1 MASDDTLGVHIE
13 LDVGGANAAADQFE
27 QKLREKIPEEKKVTV
42 ELDDDGS
49 FAAVT
54 RDIQQQTDVLAELA
68 QGHRAV
74 AAALEIENQLR
85 AQGRELTEAERAALT
100 DLVGLQQQQA
110 AAVAAFREREA
121 AQERSAQLYQEE
133 IGVLNADREQIELL
147 AAGRRDE
154 AEAIEIANKLA
165 ARGVQLTEQEY
176 GQIRELVTAKNQQ
189 RAAFAETAAAERNE
203 QGVLERIRGPLHQ
216 YQSDLQSL
224 INLLHKGQITQQEF
238 NSELRNLKA
247 PNLPGGGDHG
257 GGFVNAIKGNFSNL
271 GEQAAGLFP
280 AATVAGGA
288 FAIENTIE
296 KVVELGSE
304 YANLQNKLRQVTTSE
319 SDLTSTQKALTDIS
333 NETGTSVGDVVT
345 IYQRT
350 RNAVE
355 ELGIS
360 SSQTKDF
367 VGNLSKLIAVS
378 GANAT
383 EASQGLIQ
391 LSQGLGRGTLQGQDL
406 KAVLEDVPAIGKS
419 IAAGLGVPFAKL
431 KEMGEQGQL
440 TTKQVFDAIQS
451 QSGAIDEA
459 FGKRIPTVEQ
469 AMTKLHNTMLEIA
482 GSITKGLGPALNQIA
497 EKLQEVGAQ
506 LGPLVADLA
515 QFFGK
520 LALPQIE
527 GFVHFL
533 SSSAEYV
540 HKLGDAFEQA
550 SGPAGKFFEKL
561 ALTSGF
567 ENLATLMDRTVN
579 ATHSLTD
586 AARDSVVVFRVR
598 AANAKKEA
606 AEALA
611 AAEQVKEVEEG
622 RAELQKNLIEA
633 VQAGDT
639 AMIDSLQAAGLEEI
653 KATNITKEHQK
664 ELDKLADTL
673 DAGGTAQRK
682 YNEYVA
688 DLLQLEAQHVLTQD
702 QVNQYTKE
710 YAEANDAALDPLGHI
725 SQAVADHIAAL
736 QGSKQETLEMTLYQK
751 YLNQALKGG
760 EKDTDD
766 LRTTIEALAKA
777 EADAIKTSERH
788 NKARQQGAKD
798 TNSLWKELF
807 PQIEAERQLAE
818 AENILDG
825 WVRKGK
831 LSKDQAS
838 EALVR
843 YKRAHE
849 ELLNPVRAYIR
860 GLNEEIAATKAVTDQ
875 EKEDL
880 EIKKF
885 LDEQAQKGIAVSRE
899 EVQLIRA
906 KIEALREAQKIAQ
919 EGLIQL
925 PTVPQ
930 IRDDELAKHQVAL
943 DTWKSATQD
952 AYDQYLANAA
962 AAGDATAAFA
972 LDVDNLKKEILDTS
986 VASHFFTDVFKEGVD
1001 DMVKILDDFGA
1012 HFHDLIKTGEFDWK
1026 GFSDSVKSTALGFT
1040 DFVLKQLE
1048 QIFVKLALIK
1058 LIGSIAP
1065 GLGGGAFGEA
1075 ADTIHLLGFAGGG
1088 RVTFGGDTGVDQNI
1102 FAARISRGERLTV
1115 ETQDQVR
1122 QSERAAAEGSGAG
1135 LGAPSIFNI
1144 FDLSTLVDAN
1154 NTPKGQ
1160 RVIMNI
1166 LRVNPDLVRALQR

>member
-27 QKLREKIPEEKKVTV
+27 QKLRDKIPDEKKVTV
-42 ELDDDGS
+42 ELDDGGS

-85 AQGRELTEAERAALT
+85 ARGRELTEAERAALT
-100 DLVGLQQQQA
+100 ELVGLQQEQA
-110 AAVAAFREREA
+110 AAVTAFREREA

-133 IGVLNADREQIELL
+133 IAAINADREQIELL

-154 AEAIEIANKLA
+154 AEAIDIANRLA
-165 ARGVQLTEQEY
+165 ARGVQLTQQEY
-176 GQIRELVTAKNQQ
+176 GQIHELVAARNQQ
-189 RAAFAETAAAERNE
+189 RAAVAEAAAAERAE
-203 QGVLERIRGPLHQ
+203 TGVLERIRGPMHQ
-216 YQSDLQSL
+216 YQSDLQAL
-224 INLLHKGQITQQEF
+224 NALLHKGQITQQEF

-247 PNLPGGGDHG
+247 PNLGGAGGG

-350 RNAVE
+350 RNAVS

-482 GSITKGLGPALNQIA
+482 GSITKGLGPALNDIA
-497 EKLQEVGAQ
+497 EKLQQVGAQ

-540 HKLGDAFEQA
+540 HKLGDAFEA
-550 SGPAGKFFEKL
+550 AGGPAGKFFEKL

-611 AAEQVKEVEEG
+611 AAQAVKDVEEG
-622 RAELQKNLIEA
+622 RAEAEKRLVEA
-633 VQAGDT
+633 VQSGDT
-639 AMIDSLQAAGLEEI
+639 AMIDSLQAYVLEQI
-653 KATNITKEHQK
+653 KSTDITKEHQK

-688 DLLQLEAQHVLTQD
+688 DLIQLEAQGKLTQE

-777 EADAIKTSERH
+777 EADAIKTSEKH

-798 TNSLWKELF
+798 TNALWKELF
-807 PQIEAERQLAE
+807 PQIEAERELAE
-818 AENILDG
+818 AERILDG
-825 WVRKGK
+825 WVRKGR

-860 GLNEEIAATKAVTDQ
+860 GLNDEIAATKAVTDK

-880 EIKKF
+880 EIKRF
-885 LDEQAQKGIAVSRE
+885 LDEQAQKGIAVTRE
-899 EVQLIRA
+899 EVQLLRA
-906 KIEALREAQKIAQ
+906 KIEQLREAKKVQE

-925 PTVPQ
+925 PTVPA
-930 IRDDELAKHQVAL
+930 IGDDELAKHSVAL
-943 DTWKSATQD
+943 STWKAATQD

-986 VASHFFTDVFKEGVD
+986 VASHFMTDVFKEAVT
-1001 DMVKILDDFGA
+1001 DMTTIVDDFGA
-1012 HFHDLIKTGEFDWK
+1012 HFHEMLKSGEFDWK
-1026 GFSDSVKSTALGFT
+1026 GFGDSVKDTALGFT

-1088 RVTFGGDTGVDQNI
+1088 RVTFGGDTGVDRNI
-1102 FAARISRGERLTV
+1102 FAARVSRGERLTI

-1122 QSERAAAEGSGAG
+1122 QSERAAAAASGGGGGS
-1135 LGAPSIFNI
+1135 PSIFNI
-1144 FDLSTLVDAN
+1144 FDPSTLVDAN

-1160 RVIMNI
+1160 RVIMNV